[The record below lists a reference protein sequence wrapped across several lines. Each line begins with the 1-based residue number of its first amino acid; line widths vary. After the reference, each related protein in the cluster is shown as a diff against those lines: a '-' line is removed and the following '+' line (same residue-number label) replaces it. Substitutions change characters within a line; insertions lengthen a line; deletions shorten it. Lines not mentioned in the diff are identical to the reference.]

1 MRTRTTWLLFAV
13 AVAVVLGVMA
23 AVTGAVLDLDA
34 RRIQSERQAIVEELV
49 RLSLWRMDSATTL
62 LLSREIA
69 EAGEAPTADLPS
81 GVRARFV
88 VDVTDTRIL
97 ATADASTDDRLR
109 RLVAAHAVGLESLPI
124 EAAEQNGIVI
134 AQVDV
139 PEQELRQQAANP
151 GPEQL
156 PSQELRNQ
164 AEYYKRVASV
174 NDNVNAYTSTWRSS
188 KGSSKVSGS
197 NGSYGL
203 GGMEAPDVEEPENS
217 DGKGEDRADS
227 TLLPSSAEREMMRP
241 MWWGDELVLVRRVVD
256 GGQVRLEGSWIDW
269 PVLQSLLLHEIE
281 DLWPSATL
289 VAADADSLD
298 DADRRLATL
307 PVRLQVTLDAV
318 TLPVEA
324 SPLRLS
330 LAVGWM
336 FVLLAT
342 SAVVVLLRASL
353 ALSERRAAFV
363 SAVTHELRTPLT
375 TFRMYTEMLGEGLV
389 EEKGERYVATLR
401 REAERLGHLVENVLS
416 YARIES
422 DRVVR
427 SRERIGVTEL
437 VDRLADR
444 LNERTRAGDVQLDL
458 DVEDEAAAATVSV
471 DPPAIEQILF
481 NLVDNATKY
490 GATEADPRVRVA
502 IERIGGEIAIHVRDH
517 GPGIPVDERR
527 GIFAPFAKGR
537 AHAAG
542 TKPGVGLGLALSL
555 RLARE
560 MGGRLQLVP
569 SDRGADFVLT
579 LPVV

>member
-1 MRTRTTWLLFAV
+1 MRTRTTWALFAV

-23 AVTGAVLDLDA
+23 AVTGAVLDLDE
-34 RRIQSERQAIVEELV
+34 RRIESERQAVVEELV

-69 EAGEAPTADLPS
+69 EAGEAPTAALPS

-88 VDVTDTRIL
+88 VDADDTRIL
-97 ATADASTDDRLR
+97 ASADDSATDRLR
-109 RLVAAHAVGLESLPI
+109 GLVASHADGLERMPI
-124 EAAEQNGIVI
+124 EDAEVDGNVI
-134 AQVDV
+134 ATAKVD
-139 PEQELRQQAANP
+139 QLAQQAANP
-151 GPEQL
+151 PAQQYADQG
-156 PSQELRNQ
+156 LRNQ

-174 NDNVNAYTSTWRSS
+174 QDNVNAYTSTWRS
-188 KGSSKVSGS
+188 KGSSSLGIEGQHANPVEGTYVDRTVGGS
-197 NGSYGL
+197 
-203 GGMEAPDVEEPENS
+203 P
-217 DGKGEDRADS
+217 
-227 TLLPSSAEREMMRP
+227 AEREMMRP
-241 MWWGDELVLVRRVVD
+241 MWWGDELVLVRRVVQD
-256 GGQVRLEGSWIDW
+256 GRVRLEGSWIDW
-269 PVLQSLLLHEIE
+269 PVLRSLLLREIE

-289 VAADADSLD
+289 VAANAESLD

-307 PVRLQVTLDAV
+307 PVRLDVALDAV
-318 TLPVEA
+318 ALPSEA

-330 LAVGWM
+330 LAVGWV

-375 TFRMYTEMLGEGLV
+375 TFRMYTEMLGEGMV
-389 EEKGERYVATLR
+389 EDKRERYVATLR

-427 SRERIGVTEL
+427 SRERIGVADL

-444 LNERTRAGDVQLDL
+444 LVERTRAGGVELEL
-458 DVEDEAAAATVSV
+458 DVADDAAAATVSV

-502 IERIGGEIAIHVRDH
+502 IERTGGELAIHVRDH
-517 GPGIPVDERR
+517 GPGIPADERR

-542 TKPGVGLGLALSL
+542 TKPGVGLGLALSQ

-579 LPVV
+579 LPIA

>member
-1 MRTRTTWLLFAV
+1 MRTRTTWALFAV

-23 AVTGAVLDLDA
+23 AVTLAVLDLD
-34 RRIQSERQAIVEELV
+34 RRRLESERQAIVEELV

-69 EAGEAPTADLPS
+69 EAGEAPTAELPS

-88 VDVTDTRIL
+88 VDSVETKIL
-97 ATADASTDDRLR
+97 AAAEPSEGDRLR
-109 RLVAAHAVGLESLPI
+109 GLVADHAEGLERLPI
-124 EAAEQNGIVI
+124 EAAEQDGIVI
-134 AQVDV
+134 ANADV
-139 PEQELRQQAANP
+139 PDDALPQQAANP
-151 GPEQL
+151 MPQQMA
-156 PSQELRNQ
+156 SQQLRNQ

-188 KGSSKVSGS
+188 KSGSSKGS
-197 NGSYGL
+197 FDYGNAQDL
-203 GGMEAPDVEEPENS
+203 DELEDGDDQAVDRTIAPPP
-217 DGKGEDRADS
+217 G
-227 TLLPSSAEREMMRP
+227 EREMMRP
-241 MWWGDELVLVRRVVD
+241 MWWGDELVLVRRVVE
-256 GGQVRLEGSWIDW
+256 GGRVRLEGSWIDW

-281 DLWPSATL
+281 DLWPHATL
-289 VAADADSLD
+289 VAANADSLD

-307 PVRLQVTLDAV
+307 PVRLDVELDAV
-318 TLPVEA
+318 TLPVAA

-330 LAVGWM
+330 LAVGWV

-375 TFRMYTEMLGEGLV
+375 TFRMYTEMLGEGMV
-389 EEKGERYVATLR
+389 EDKRERYVGTLR

-427 SRERIGVTEL
+427 SRERIGVAEL
-437 VDRLADR
+437 VERFADRLA
-444 LNERTRAGDVQLDL
+444 ERARAGGVALDL
-458 DVEDEAAAATVSV
+458 EVTDEAASVTVSV

-490 GATEADPRVRVA
+490 GATEADPRVCIA
-502 IERIGGEIAIHVRDH
+502 IERKGGELAIHVRDR
-517 GPGIPVDERR
+517 GPGIPADERR